1 MLRQKVCSER
11 KASALAK
18 YLDFVKPG
26 HLPSHGQCDPFHSII
41 IYIHIY
47 ILLSLLLLIII
58 NYNYYYIIIIIIIL
72 LLIINILI
80 YTIYVDRIIYD
91 IILCTITFRYF

>member
-41 IYIHIY
+41 IYIFFYYYHY
-47 ILLSLLLLIII
+47 
-58 NYNYYYIIIIIIIL
+58 YHYYHYYYIIIIII
-72 LLIINILI
+72 NSSSS
-80 YTIYVDRIIYD
+80 YYY
-91 IILCTITFRYF
+91 Y